1 MNSSTGHT
9 EQSFSRRLR
18 MPNPALKMVPMLAL
32 TLVLVSACV
41 TEPSDSQGAEN
52 SPRLPTDAEVEQY
65 NASVPPEE
73 HIICRMEKPVG
84 TNIPKR
90 VCRYVRD
97 VAETSDFHREQLR
110 RVLR

>member
-1 MNSSTGHT
+1 MNTIFT
-9 EQSFSRRLR
+9 NETRKIPELSFRYVRLLF
-18 MPNPALKMVPMLAL
+18 AV
-32 TLVLVSACV
+32 LVLTACV
-41 TEPSDSQGAEN
+41 SEPVE

-73 HIICRMEKPVG
+73 HIICRMETPVG

-90 VCRYVRD
+90 VCRLVKD
-97 VAETSDFHREQLR
+97 ISETSDFHREQLR

>member
-1 MNSSTGHT
+1 MNATFTSVTKT
-9 EQSFSRRLR
+9 IPELSFQYIPLLFA
-18 MPNPALKMVPMLAL
+18 ALLFA
-32 TLVLVSACV
+32 ACV
-41 TEPSDSQGAEN
+41 SEPVE

-73 HIICRMEKPVG
+73 HIICRMETPVG

-90 VCRYVRD
+90 VCRLVKD
-97 VAETSDFHREQLR
+97 ISETSDFHREQLR